1 MISKFFIE
9 RPVLSNVIAILMILI
24 GGVALFNL
32 AVAQYPD
39 VVPPTVQVTTRYP
52 GASAKTVI
60 DTVALPIEQQV
71 NGVEDML
78 YMQSYSG
85 ADGTYTLTVTFK
97 IGTDLNFA
105 QVLVQ
110 NRVSSALSQLPTA
123 VQNQG
128 VTVQKR
134 STSILLFVT
143 LTSPNKTYDSLFLS
157 NYATINIRDELSRL
171 PGVGNVTVFGAGQ
184 YSMRVW
190 LDPNKLQARGLMPQ
204 DVVQAIQQQSQQV
217 TAGQVGAP
225 PAPQGQAFQ
234 YTLNVNGRL
243 DDASQFE
250 NIIVKTGNVGDVI
263 RVRDLGSVEL
273 GAQTYSQVFSLN
285 QKPATGIGVFLSPGA
300 NALQVEKE
308 VQKKVAQL
316 AKQFPQDIKYDTP
329 FDTTKFVQASIDEV
343 YRTLI
348 EAGLLVLVVI
358 LVFLQDWRAML
369 VPATTVPVTIIGAFA
384 AMAALGFTINLSTL
398 FAIVLAI
405 GIVVDD
411 AIVVVEGAAHNIER
425 GMSGHDAAIKAMDEL
440 FAPIV
445 GITLVLISVFLP
457 AAFLP
462 GLTGR
467 MYAQFAL
474 VIAATA
480 LLSAVNAATL
490 KPTQC
495 ALWLRPPVPPE
506 QRNFFYRGF
515 NAVYDR
521 VERGYTRIIG
531 SIAGHAR
538 TSVLVAL
545 VLIGIAGYGLSRVP
559 TGFIPIED
567 QGYLLAAVQLP
578 DGAAIDRTQ
587 RVLDQVTEIARNTPG
602 VEQVVTIAG
611 ISALDNSSSL
621 ANAGVAYVILKDWG
635 ARGPGEDLRSLVY
648 GLNDKLA
655 VIPEA
660 RILVIPPPPIQGIG
674 NAAGFAMQVQLRD
687 GNADYGK
694 LQAVTGAVVSNAQTQ
709 SALQRVQSSFRSMVP
724 QFDVQVDR
732 VKTETLHVTT
742 DQIFSTLSSYLG
754 ASYVN
759 QFTKFGRTFQVY
771 TQADAQYRLT
781 LRDIENMMVRNSNGD
796 MVPLGTVARITP
808 SVGPSLISLY
818 NLYPS
823 ATIIGLPSQGYSS
836 GQSMT
841 LMEEIAA
848 KTLPPGTGYEWT
860 AMSYQ
865 EKAVG
870 GQIYFVFALA
880 LLLVYLVL
888 AGQYESWYAPIS
900 VILAVPLSLLGP
912 MLVLTSLRIENN
924 LYTQIGTILLIAL
937 SAKNA
942 ILIVEVALEHHIRD
956 GKPVLESA
964 IDAARARFRPILMTS
979 FAFILGVLPL
989 VIATGAGANARKSIG
1004 ITVFSGMIASTCL
1017 AVLFVPAF
1025 FVVVQNFENWRKAK
1039 NGKAATPQAAPQ
1051 ASGTVH

>member
-24 GGVALFNL
+24 GGVALFEL

-52 GASAKTVI
+52 GASAKTVV

-110 NRVSSALSQLPTA
+110 NRVSSALSQLPQA

-143 LTSPNKTYDSLFLS
+143 LTSPDAKFDSLFLS
-157 NYATINIRDELSRL
+157 NYATINLRDELSRL

-184 YSMRVW
+184 YSMRIW

-204 DVVQAIQQQSQQV
+204 DVIQAIQQQSQQV

-225 PAPQGQAFQ
+225 PTPPGQAFQ

-243 DDASQFE
+243 SDAGQFE
-250 NIIVKTGNVGDVI
+250 NIIVKTGSNGDVT
-263 RVRDLGSVEL
+263 RVRDVGSVEL
-273 GAQTYSQVFSLN
+273 GAQTYSQIFSLN
-285 QKPATGIGVFLSPGA
+285 KQPSTGIGVFQSPGA
-300 NALQVEKE
+300 NALQVEQAVE
-308 VQKKVAQL
+308 KKMAEL
-316 AKQFPQDIKYDTP
+316 SRAFPQGIKYDTP
-329 FDTTKFVQASIDEV
+329 FDTTKFVNASIHEV
-343 YRTLI
+343 YKTLI
-348 EAGLLVLVVI
+348 EAGVLVLIVI

-384 AMAALGFTINLSTL
+384 GMAALGFTINLSTL

-411 AIVVVEGAAHNIER
+411 AIVVVEGAAHNIEQ
-425 GMSGHDAAIKAMDEL
+425 GLSAHDAAIKAMDAL
-440 FAPIV
+440 FGPII

-467 MYAQFAL
+467 IYAQFAL

-480 LLSAVNAATL
+480 LLSAINAATL

-495 ALWLRPPVPPE
+495 ALWLRPPVPLA
-506 QRNFFYRGF
+506 QRNWFYRGF
-515 NAVYDR
+515 NNVYDR
-521 VERGYTRIIG
+521 LERRYARVIG
-531 SIAGHAR
+531 AMARHANA
-538 TSVLVAL
+538 SVLVAL
-545 VLIGIAGYGLSRVP
+545 ILIGIGFYGLSRVP
-559 TGFIPIED
+559 TGFLPIED
-567 QGYLLAAVQLP
+567 QGYLIAAVQLP
-578 DGAAIDRTQ
+578 DGAALDRTQ
-587 RVLDQVTEIARNTPG
+587 KVLDKVSEIVGRTPG
-602 VEQVVTIAG
+602 VAQVITIAG
-611 ISALDNSSSL
+611 ISALDNSASL
-621 ANAGVAYVILKDWG
+621 ANAGVAYIILKDWDS
-635 ARGPGEDLRSLVY
+635 RGPGEDLRSLVI
-648 GLNDKLA
+648 GLNQKVSDF
-655 VIPEA
+655 PDA
-660 RILVIPPPPIQGIG
+660 RALVLPPPPIQGIG
-674 NAAGFAMQVQLRD
+674 NAAGFAMQVELRD
-687 GNADYGK
+687 GNNDLAK
-694 LQAVTGAVVSNAQTQ
+694 LQAITQAVVANAQSQ
-709 SALQRVQSSFRSMVP
+709 SALQRVQSPFRATVP
-724 QFDVQVDR
+724 QFDVEIDR
-732 VKTETLHVTT
+732 IKTQTLHVTT

-754 ASYVN
+754 SSYVN
-759 QFTKFGRTFQVY
+759 QFNKFGRVFQVY
-771 TQADAQYRLT
+771 AQADSNFRLT
-781 LRDIENMMVRNSNGD
+781 PRDIANMMVRNQNGE
-796 MVPLGTVARITP
+796 MIPIGTVAKITP

-823 ATIIGLPSQGYSS
+823 ATIVGLPAQGYSS
-836 GQSMT
+836 GQSLN
-841 LMEEIAA
+841 LMEQIAD
-848 KTLPPGTGYEWT
+848 KTLPPGAGYEWT

-865 EKAVG
+865 EKAVS
-870 GQIYFVFALA
+870 GQIYYVFGLA
-880 LLLVYLVL
+880 MLLVYLVL

-912 MLVLTSLRIENN
+912 MAVLRGLGIDNN
-924 LYTQIGTILLIAL
+924 LYVQIGLILLIAL

-942 ILIVEVALEHHIRD
+942 ILIVEVGLELHGRD
-956 GKPVLESA
+956 GKPLIESA
-964 IDAARARFRPILMTS
+964 VEAARARFRPILMTS
-979 FAFILGVLPL
+979 FAFILGVVPL
-989 VIATGAGANARKSIG
+989 VLATGAGANARKSIG
-1004 ITVFSGMIASTCL
+1004 ITVFSGMLASTCL

-1025 FVVVQNFENWRKAK
+1025 FVVVQRFENWRTERKTKAP
-1039 NGKAATPQAAPQ
+1039 AAQPVSETGP
-1051 ASGTVH
+1051 